1 VRNNGP
7 GRQAGRAGWV
17 SAAEGTG
24 HRKAAE
30 GPEAGGFPGPVS
42 LFCARLKQLQKAAGI
57 TQTSLA
63 AAAHLGTSQMSD
75 ILNGRVRQLPAW
87 EVADAVVGA
96 CLEHAHKEGRALPDD
111 LRDRKDW
118 RRRHGD
124 AEHDLDGQGRP
135 RRRAGGPVGGAAAGW
150 PLEEVT
156 DPFDFDLEIH
166 KPVEPGTPRLGLPL
180 LPEYVARDHDNKL
193 ECVVRAAAD
202 GSSGMTVLVGG
213 SSTGKT
219 RACWE
224 ALGLLRGRPE
234 GWRLWHPIDP
244 SRPEAALDG
253 LSSIGPRTVVWLNEA
268 QFYLGVTAEGLG
280 ERVAA
285 RLRELLRDRDRA
297 PVLVLATLWPQHWGT
312 LTARPAAQDDPHAH
326 ARELL
331 ADRDITVPAA
341 FTPDQVRQLRA
352 AGDPRLAMAAEAA
365 EEGRVIQF
373 LAGAPELVAR
383 HRNAPPAAAALIS
396 AAMDARRLGMA
407 VALPFAF
414 LEQAAPGYL
423 SDTEWDGLGD
433 DWLEQALAYTAEPC
447 NGVRGP
453 LTPIRSRPGHEVRTG
468 QVPAYRLADYLEQ
481 NGRLTRRA
489 VIPPP
494 AFWEAAS
501 RHAAPADL
509 LALASAA
516 SGRGLLR
523 DAARLRKHAAGH
535 VSATEAAALV
545 RDWPHP
551 HKIDPR
557 PAQWAADHASLN
569 DPFGVSRLL
578 DALREA
584 GAEQQ
589 AAALLDRDPAAHAS
603 LDTPLGVGY
612 LLDAL
617 RRAGAEQ
624 QAAVLAS
631 RAAAHAFL
639 DDPPGIADLL
649 ITLLEAGAEEQTAAL
664 LDRDPAAHASLDN
677 PSGVAHLMYAL
688 RRAGAE
694 QQTAALASRAAA
706 HASLDDPSGVADL
719 LDNLRRAGA
728 EQQTAALASRAAAHA
743 SLDDPSGVAEL
754 LRALWEVGAGQQ
766 GVALLSRDPA
776 AHASLDNPFGV
787 ARLMGALW
795 GAGAWARAEQLG
807 SRAAAHASLDD
818 PSGVARLLDALRET
832 EAVRQQA
839 AVLLDRDPAAHAS
852 LDDPSGIAY
861 LLGAL
866 RRAGAEQQAAALG
879 SRAAAHASFDDPY
892 GVSRL
897 LDALREA
904 GAEQQAGTLVDRLSA
919 EGLFRLLCEQPG
931 HVGQYRFGRE
941 SVGSAARS
949 WGWDDLD
956 PPCDT

>member
-1 VRNNGP
+1 MRNNGP

-719 LDNLRRAGA
+719 L
-728 EQQTAALASRAAAHA
+728 
-743 SLDDPSGVAEL
+743 
-754 LRALWEVGAGQQ
+754 RALWEVGAGQQ